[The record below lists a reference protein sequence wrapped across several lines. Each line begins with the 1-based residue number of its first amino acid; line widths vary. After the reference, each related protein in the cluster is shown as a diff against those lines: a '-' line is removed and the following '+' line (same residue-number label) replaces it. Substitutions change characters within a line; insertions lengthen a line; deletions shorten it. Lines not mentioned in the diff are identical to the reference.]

1 MEYWTKYPGPEQLLA
16 NAPDFDGN
24 NLPLTN
30 GHLHTPYS
38 FSAFDTVEQ
47 TVQLASKEGLKAAG
61 INDFN
66 TVNGFDEWGRA
77 CSKHGMAPLF
87 NIEMIGLNT
96 EDQANDIKVNDPSNP
111 GRTYISGKGLST
123 GTLPAYVSTWLSD
136 AVAKNNMQSRAMT
149 DLLNHHLRNAGAPFI
164 LDFKEILRKL
174 TKGQVRE
181 RHLARAVRL
190 KAEKAFTSEKERVE
204 FYKIITQKEITSSDP
219 ATIENL
225 MRGALLKAGGPA
237 FIPEDT
243 NSFASLETIR
253 ELIMKAKGVP
263 TYPFL
268 GNALE
273 GECTDFEKNI
283 ETTMKKLRERG
294 FFSTEFITPR
304 NSIQYLEKTTEILWN
319 NGFLVTFGPDHNTPA
334 MEPLVPYAKNG
345 IPLTQKVKLINT
357 KSICILLAHQ
367 YLTEKTGNGWLDQ
380 NTGKPKYDEKNYFIK
395 IGWTIMNL

>member
-1 MEYWTKYPGPEQLLA
+1 
-16 NAPDFDGN
+16 
-24 NLPLTN
+24 
-30 GHLHTPYS
+30 
-38 FSAFDTVEQ
+38 
-47 TVQLASKEGLKAAG
+47 
-61 INDFN
+61 
-66 TVNGFDEWGRA
+66 
-77 CSKHGMAPLF
+77 
-87 NIEMIGLNT
+87 
-96 EDQANDIKVNDPSNP
+96 
-111 GRTYISGKGLST
+111 
-123 GTLPAYVSTWLSD
+123 
-136 AVAKNNMQSRAMT
+136 
-149 DLLNHHLRNAGAPFI
+149 LRNAGAPFI

-319 NGFLVTFGPDHNTPA
+319 NGFLVTFGTEHNTPA